1 MAEQVNE
8 GILKFKAEYI
18 CTTYPK
24 PSEGKKITDNENN
37 FGICVWGVIEE
48 DKDNYKKIVTNY
60 KKEVRVK
67 GEYPFDPKPFTTYD
81 FLVKEIIHPDY
92 GIQYQLLYM
101 REEIDFTHLSGQR
114 AYLKT
119 ILSPTQLEGI
129 FELYDNPIEKIANH
143 DREAIKKV
151 KGIGDVLVERII
163 RDFEATKD
171 MSGVYA
177 ELDKLGLTTNF
188 INKIIS
194 YYKDPKKVVDICL
207 KNPYQLINDVDG
219 IGFLTA
225 DKVALQGGL
234 PFNSIKRIKAY
245 ILYYLEDR
253 GQAGYSYISARELND
268 NLFKTLGNKEE
279 LLEFYDKNDKT
290 KNNLNYAIQ
299 ELTKEKKIKMEDF
312 GGDKASRR
320 IYLMKY
326 YNLEKEIAK
335 HLKRILKGKNN
346 FKIENVEEK
355 IKLAEEKQGF
365 EFTDEQK
372 DGIKLGLNSQVCL
385 ITGSAGSGKS
395 SLVTGILSVLSGYS
409 FAQTALSGKAAARL
423 QEVTGEKGQTIH
435 RLLCYDPK
443 SNGFIHN
450 EENPLLYDIIILDEV
465 SLVGGDIFLNLLRAI
480 PTGSKLYMLG
490 DIGQLEAIGPLNLAA
505 DMINSNIIPTVELTK
520 VHRQAQKSGILTT
533 AYDVRNQ
540 VQVIDNYNFSGT
552 EIRGELKDM
561 VLEITD
567 NKDKDKDL
575 VLTYFEKYYNSDLVN
590 KDIMKIQVISPVK
603 ERGDSCVYVLNNLI
617 QDFVNPKTREKKF
630 TKVKKRK
637 DDNDNDFSYELREND
652 KIMCIKNNYKTSV
665 SLIDEINTSIFNGW
679 TGIVKEIT
687 ESYVA
692 VHFPLAEYEI
702 VYLPKKEVGN
712 YITLGYCSTTHK
724 LQGSDAPVIIGVIDY
739 STPPQMLTKQLVY
752 TLITRAKK
760 LCVLIAQNTAL
771 RKAIN
776 TNFVSQKKTFLPEFL
791 GDK

>member
-1 MAEQVNE
+1 MAEQVKE

-37 FGICVWGVIEE
+37 FGICVWEVIEE
-48 DKDNYKKIVTNY
+48 DKNNYKRLVTNY
-60 KKEVRVK
+60 KKEVKVK
-67 GEYPFDPKPFTTYD
+67 GEYPFDPKPFVTYD
-81 FLVKEIIHPDY
+81 FLVKEVIHPDY

-119 ILSPTQLEGI
+119 ILSSTQLEGL

-171 MSGVYA
+171 MSGVYS

-194 YYKDPKKVVDICL
+194 HYKDPKKVVDICL

-219 IGFLTA
+219 IGFITA

-245 ILYYLEDR
+245 IIYYLETR

-268 NLFKTLGNKEE
+268 NLFKTLGDREE
-279 LLEFYDKNDKT
+279 LLEFYDENDKS

-299 ELTKEKKIKMEDF
+299 ELTKEKKIRMEEF

-335 HLKRILKGKNN
+335 NLKRILKGKNK

-372 DGIKLGLNSQVCL
+372 EGIKLGLNSQICL

-409 FAQTALSGKAAARL
+409 FAQCALSGKAAARL

-443 SNGFIHN
+443 SGGFMHN
-450 EENPLLYDIIILDEV
+450 EENPLLYDIVILDEV
-465 SLVGGDIFLNLLRAI
+465 SLVGGDIFLHLLKAI
-480 PTGSKLYMLG
+480 PSGSKLYMLG
-490 DIGQLEAIGPLNLAA
+490 DKHQLEAIGPLNLAS
-505 DMINSNIIPTVELTK
+505 DMIASDIIPTVELTK

-533 AYDVRNQ
+533 AYDIKNQ
-540 VQVIDNYNFSGT
+540 VQIIDDYNFHGT

-561 VLEITD
+561 VLEITL
-567 NKDKDKDL
+567 NKDRDKDL
-575 VLTYFEKYYNSDLVN
+575 VLTYFKKYYESSLVN
-590 KDIMKIQVISPVK
+590 KDIMKIQIISPIK

-617 QDFVNPKTREKKF
+617 QDYINPKTESTKF
-630 TKVKKRK
+630 TKVKKGK
-637 DDNDNDFSYELREND
+637 EDAENNFSYELREND
-652 KIMCIKNNYKTSV
+652 KVMCIKNNYKTSA
-665 SLIDEINTSIFNGW
+665 SLFDEINTSIFNGW
-679 TGIVKEIT
+679 VGIIKEIT
-687 ESYVA
+687 DSYVA
-692 VHFPLAEYEI
+692 INFPLADYEI
-702 VYLPKKEVGN
+702 VYLPTKEVGN
-712 YITLGYCSTTHK
+712 YIILGYCSTTHK
-724 LQGSDAPVIIGVIDY
+724 LQGDSAEVIIGVIDY

-760 LCVLIAQNTAL
+760 LCVLVAQNTAL

-776 TNFVSQKKTFLPEFL
+776 TNFVSQKKTFLQEFL